1 MFVENI
7 VLIFNFL
14 VEFSIVLGMCVCSN
28 LEGEKL
34 ILVINLNID
43 SNVTKWWLRFS
54 DSIKVMKMQLNMIRS
69 CDNNIILK
77 HIICISH
84 ILQLGNQKMTTCKI
98 FI

>member
-1 MFVENI
+1 VENI

-43 SNVTKWWLRFS
+43 SNVTK
-54 DSIKVMKMQLNMIRS
+54 
-69 CDNNIILK
+69 
-77 HIICISH
+77 
-84 ILQLGNQKMTTCKI
+84 
-98 FI
+98 